1 MQTERIDE
9 FLGLDV
15 RVTVS
20 TNPSLIGLSGKVV
33 GETMRTFSV
42 RTKSG
47 VRVVPKADSIFEFKL
62 GTGELVTVRGRDICK
77 RPEERVWR
85 REAR

>member
-1 MQTERIDE
+1 
-9 FLGLDV
+9 
-15 RVTVS
+15 
-20 TNPSLIGLSGKVV
+20 
-33 GETMRTFSV
+33 MRTFSV

-62 GTGELVTVRGRDICK
+62 GTGELVTVRGSDICK